1 MAVEPLVLAVNPGSS
16 SRKYALYKGSMELA
30 RLHFEYSDSRVVCN
44 LLTPDHDIEKTL
56 DINNVAD
63 SFKYVLPLLEEFGV
77 IGGAAD
83 IQKIGLRIVAPSE
96 YFLYDRVMDDAAEQ
110 NLIAAEARAPLH
122 VRASLEELRALREFA
137 PQTQVVGVSDSS
149 FHITKPDVAWNYG
162 INLSLADQLGIK
174 RFGYHG
180 LSVSSVVR
188 AFGNDIPRRMVVCH
202 DGSGVSVSAVLN
214 GISQDNSMGYTP
226 LEGVVMATRSGNIDY
241 AAAAVIKQHMG
252 FDDYALE
259 QYLNKQ
265 SGLQGLSGR
274 SDDIR
279 WLVEAANSGD
289 YFASFALRTY
299 AYNIKKAIGQMV
311 AVLDGIDALVFTGT
325 AGLRSSYMRKLISE
339 NLDYFG
345 LGIDDHRN
353 EKCYEPLAPTVI
365 SRRTRVAQII
375 VVPTNEEYEIATHAQ
390 KLAD

>member
-16 SRKYALYKGSMELA
+16 SRKYALYKGSKELA
-30 RLHFEYSDSRVVCN
+30 RLHFEYKNNQVVCN
-44 LLTPDHDIEKTL
+44 LLTPNDDIEQVL
-56 DINNVAD
+56 DIHNVAE
-63 SFKYVLPLLEEFGV
+63 SFQFVMPLLQQYGV
-77 IGGAAD
+77 INSIND
-83 IQKIGLRIVAPSE
+83 ITKIGLRIVAPSE
-96 YFLYDRVMDDAAEQ
+96 YFLYNRLLDETAEQ
-110 NLIAAEARAPLH
+110 NLVAAEARAPIH
-122 VRASLEELRALREFA
+122 VRASLDELRSLREFA
-137 PQTQVVGVSDSS
+137 PNTQIVGVSDSS

-162 INLSLADQLGIK
+162 INLSLADHLGIK

-226 LEGVVMATRSGNIDY
+226 LEGVVMATRSGSIDY
-241 AAAAVIKQHMG
+241 AAATALKEQLGINDHE
-252 FDDYALE
+252 LE

-265 SGLQGLSGR
+265 CGLLGLSGS

-279 WLVEAANSGD
+279 WLVEAAGNGD
-289 YFASFALRTY
+289 YLASFALRTY

-353 EKCYEPLAPTVI
+353 EKCYEPLVPTVI

-375 VVPTNEEYEIATHAQ
+375 VVPTNEEYEIATQAV
-390 KLAD
+390 KTTA